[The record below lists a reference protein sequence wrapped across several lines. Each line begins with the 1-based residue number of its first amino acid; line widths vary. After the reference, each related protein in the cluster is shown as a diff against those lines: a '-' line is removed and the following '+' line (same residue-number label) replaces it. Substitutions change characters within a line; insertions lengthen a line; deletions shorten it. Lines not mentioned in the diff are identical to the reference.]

1 MIILSEST
9 EEIELSASAKENQQ
23 MTQAAQLLGCK
34 IYYIP
39 RDFQRCGTAENA
51 LWHVPP
57 YQEEVAGVWIGFI
70 PDFERYEAIYNV
82 AKDKNIKLLNTPSE
96 HKKGIE
102 FDLFYPCLHKL
113 TPESIIITSTE
124 ECFNEGERLGFPVF
138 VKGAVQSK
146 KQQGWK
152 SCVANNQEEL
162 FNLTNYLLNLK
173 YGSRGKVIVRKLV
186 KLRYQRLAPNGFP
199 MGREFRV
206 FICKQ
211 NIVGWGYYWDGKDDL
226 SKLSEQ
232 EEKEVL
238 NLAVLASQRLCI
250 PYMAVDIG
258 QLETGE
264 WIVIEVSDAQFA
276 GISHIPHLELWNNLK
291 KICEKQH
298 I

>member
-1 MIILSEST
+1 MIILSESI

-23 MTQAAQLLGCK
+23 MTQAAQLLGCN

-39 RDFQRCGTAENA
+39 RDFQRCETAENA
-51 LWHVPP
+51 LYHIPR
-57 YQEEVAGVWIGFI
+57 YQEKVTGVWIGFI
-70 PDFERYEAIYNV
+70 PEFERYQAIYN
-82 AKDKNIKLLNTPSE
+82 AALEKNINLINTPLE

-102 FDLFYPCLHKL
+102 FDLFYPYLQEL

-124 ECFNEGERLGFPVF
+124 ECFEAGNILGFPVF
-138 VKGAVQSK
+138 VKGSVQSK
-146 KQQGWK
+146 KQKGWK

-162 FNLTNYLLNLK
+162 FELTQYLLKLK
-173 YGSRGKVIVRKLV
+173 YGSRGKVIIRKLV

-206 FICKQ
+206 FICQ
-211 NIVGWGYYWDGKDDL
+211 QSIVGCGYYWDGSDDL
-226 SKLSEQ
+226 SKLSSR
-232 EEKEVL
+232 EEKQVL
-238 NLAVLASQRLCI
+238 ELALLASQRLNI
-250 PYMAVDIG
+250 PYVAVDIG

-276 GISHIPHLELWNNLK
+276 GVSHISYLELWNNLK
-291 KICEKQH
+291 EICEKK

>member
-39 RDFQRCGTAENA
+39 RDFQRCETAENA
-51 LWHVPP
+51 LYHLPK
-57 YQEEVAGVWIGFI
+57 YQEKITGIWIGFI
-70 PDFERYEAIYNV
+70 PEFERYEAIYN
-82 AKDKNIKLLNTPSE
+82 AALEKNINLINTPSE

-102 FDLFYPCLHKL
+102 FDLFYPYLQGL

-124 ECFNEGERLGFPVF
+124 KSISAGSILGFPVF

-146 KQQGWK
+146 KQKGWK

-162 FNLTNYLLNLK
+162 LQLTQYLLKLK
-173 YGSRGKVIVRKLV
+173 YGSRGKVILRKLV

-206 FICKQ
+206 FICQ
-211 NIVGWGYYWDGKDDL
+211 QSIVGYGYYWHGSDNL
-226 SKLSEQ
+226 SQLSSL

-238 NLAVLASQRLCI
+238 ELALLASQRLNI
-250 PYMAVDIG
+250 PYVAIDIG

-264 WIVIEVSDAQFA
+264 WIVIEISDAQFA
-276 GISHIPHLELWNNLK
+276 GVSHIPYLELWNNLK
-291 KICEKQH
+291 NICEK
-298 I
+298 

>member
-9 EEIELSASAKENQQ
+9 EQIESSASAKENQR

-39 RDFQRCGTAENA
+39 RDFERCETAENA
-51 LWHVPP
+51 LCHIPT
-57 YQEEVAGVWIGFI
+57 YQEEVAVWIGFI
-70 PDFERYEAIYNV
+70 PEFQRYEAIYN
-82 AKDKNIKLLNTPSE
+82 ATIAKNIKLLNTPLE
-96 HKKGIE
+96 HRKGIE
-102 FDLFYPCLHKL
+102 FDLFYPYLQGI

-124 ECFNEGERLGFPVF
+124 ECLNVGNILGFPVF

-162 FNLTNYLLNLK
+162 FQLTQYLLKLK

-186 KLRYQRLAPNGFP
+186 KLRSQRLAPNGFP

-206 FICKQ
+206 FIY
-211 NIVGWGYYWDGKDDL
+211 NNEIVGWGYYWDGSDDL
-226 SKLSEQ
+226 SKLSLK
-232 EEKEVL
+232 EENVVL
-238 NLAVLASQRLCI
+238 NLAVLASQRLGI
-250 PYMAVDIG
+250 PYIAIDIG

-291 KICEKQH
+291 KMIDRE
-298 I
+298 